1 VSTTPLDAKA
11 RWVAEAL
18 KIPPEKRMAFLY
30 AVRGGERLS
39 VARDRFGVSFA
50 AAMGIIEIHVDVLT
64 NFRSDIHDGGGTN

>member
-1 VSTTPLDAKA
+1 MSTAPHDAKA

-18 KIPPEKRMAFLY
+18 KIPLGTRMAFLD

-64 NFRSDIHDGGGTN
+64 NFRSDLHDDGGTN